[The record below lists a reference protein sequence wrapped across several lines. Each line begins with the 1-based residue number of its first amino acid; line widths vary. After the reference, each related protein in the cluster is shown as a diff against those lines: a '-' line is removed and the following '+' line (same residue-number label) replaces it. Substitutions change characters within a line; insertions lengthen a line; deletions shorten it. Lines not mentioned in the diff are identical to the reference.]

1 MMLELEDAVK
11 VARRY
16 MIDRGYHF
24 DDEEDGVILT
34 QEMEKK
40 CYKEEGWV
48 RTLHDLVDN
57 INPKVICLQ
66 IESDCLVE
74 WCEHLRLEFLL
85 RLKMESKKH
94 GIHTED

>member
-34 QEMEKK
+34 QEMGKK
-40 CYKEEGWV
+40 CYISNGV
-48 RTLHDLVDN
+48 GTMLDLVQD
-57 INPKVICLQ
+57 INPTEICAQ
-66 IESDCLVE
+66 IESDNLSQ
-74 WCEHLRLEFLL
+74 WCKIFQKEFMIRLIKYSEGD
-85 RLKMESKKH
+85 RHEEK
-94 GIHTED
+94 